1 MPEFLKNHHV
11 CAAITETLA
20 TQVNITGGQ
29 AGDWISMKGYQK
41 LQFLIITEAWAA
53 GTSAITLN
61 QATDVAGTGAK
72 ALTYAKHWLSTT
84 YSLEA
89 APLWVQTAGTLTLP
103 NTANQAYLIEVD
115 ADSLD
120 ADNAFDC
127 VKIIFGTPGA
137 NNDYL
142 QCIAILSEP
151 RYGGLESQM
160 VDPVAN

>member
-11 CAAITETLA
+11 VAAITETNA

-29 AGDWISMKGYQK
+29 SGDWISMKGYQK
-41 LQFLIITEAWAA
+41 LQFLILTEAWAA
-53 GTSAITLN
+53 GTSAITLQ
-61 QATDVAGTGAK
+61 QATNIAGGSAK
-72 ALTYAKHWLSTT
+72 ALTYAKHWVSTT
-84 YSLEA
+84 YPSEA

-120 ADNAFDC
+120 ADNGFDC
-127 VKIIFGTPGA
+127 VQIVFGTPGA
-137 NNDYL
+137 NADYL
-142 QCIAILSEP
+142 QCPAILSEP